1 MSRFGWQDA
10 MRRSCISSC
19 DAGQALVETALVLP
33 ILMTLILNCVN
44 LGYFFL
50 VALNVTATP
59 RSSAEYSIMGF
70 SAPDAD
76 AGVPAVI
83 GAGTAST
90 VAYLAYQDMR
100 GALGSYANAQ
110 VQICSK
116 KLGYNNAGTSTQ
128 TAQCSTCTSS
138 SDSSCNA
145 TNSYTPSSDPESP
158 TFVLHRVDVAY
169 TFNTLIS
176 GTGFNLALLPAS
188 LCSGNTCTIHRQI
201 SMRAMD

>member
-1 MSRFGWQDA
+1 

-33 ILMTLILNCVN
+33 VLMTVILSCVN

-50 VALNVTATP
+50 VSLNLTATP
-59 RSSAEYSIMGF
+59 RASSRPCRRRAST
-70 SAPDAD
+70 PD
-76 AGVPAVI
+76 VPAVI
-83 GAGTAST
+83 GAGTSST

-100 GALGSYANAQ
+100 GALASYANAQ

-158 TFVLHRVDVAY
+158 TFVLHRVDVTY

>member
-1 MSRFGWQDA
+1 ME
-10 MRRSCISSC
+10 RSCISSC

-100 GALGSYANAQ
+100 GALASYANAQ
-110 VQICSK
+110 VQ
-116 KLGYNNAGTSTQ
+116 NNAGTSTQ

-145 TNSYTPSSDPESP
+145 TNTYTPSSDPESP
-158 TFVLHRVDVAY
+158 TFVLHRVDVTY